1 MKVQTEIRISAPSW
15 YRLGKDLHPLIQRS
29 VEAAVAVVPDS
40 VQRHGTRQGQVR
52 GQGQGQGKVQG
63 QVRGQGQETQIV
75 SVAVLLAGK
84 QKLRAL
90 NRTFCNQDKTTDVL
104 AFPAD
109 PAVAAFAHKE
119 QILPLG
125 DLAIG
130 WEPCLA
136 SATAFAATPRQ
147 QLQHLIVHGTLHLL
161 GLNHKTDSQTRRM
174 RSLESA
180 ALQSLAVPDPW
191 RGLDTARGTA
201 QDKSQGK
208 AQGKPQGKVR
218 GKPQGKAQDKP
229 QGTAQGKPRDTAQGK
244 PRDTAQGKPQARTR
258 RKKANLPPAQSA
270 A

>member
-29 VEAAVAVVPDS
+29 VEAAVAVVPDP
-40 VQRHGTRQGQVR
+40 VQRHGTRQ

-63 QVRGQGQETQIV
+63 QGQGKVQGQVQGKVQGQVRGQGQGQETQIV

-119 QILPLG
+119 QTLPLG

-191 RGLDTARGTA
+191 RGLDTARG
-201 QDKSQGK
+201 K
-208 AQGKPQGKVR
+208 AQGKPR
-218 GKPQGKAQDKP
+218 
-229 QGTAQGKPRDTAQGK
+229 
-244 PRDTAQGKPQARTR
+244 ARTR

>member
-40 VQRHGTRQGQVR
+40 VQRHGTRQGQGQV
-52 GQGQGQGKVQG
+52 QGQGQGKVQG
-63 QVRGQGQETQIV
+63 QVRGQGQGKVQGQVRGQGQGQGQVRGQGQEMQIV

-119 QILPLG
+119 QTLPLG

-147 QLQHLIVHGTLHLL
+147 QLQHLIIHGTLHLL

-201 QDKSQGK
+201 QGKARGK
-208 AQGKPQGKVR
+208 AQGKPR
-218 GKPQGKAQDKP
+218 
-229 QGTAQGKPRDTAQGK
+229 
-244 PRDTAQGKPQARTR
+244 ARTR

>member
-40 VQRHGTRQGQVR
+40 VQRHGTRQ

-119 QILPLG
+119 QTLPLG

-201 QDKSQGK
+201 Q
-208 AQGKPQGKVR
+208 GKPQGKVR
-218 GKPQGKAQDKP
+218 DKPRGKPQGKPRGTAQNKPRGTAQDKP
-229 QGTAQGKPRDTAQGK
+229 R
-244 PRDTAQGKPQARTR
+244 ARTR